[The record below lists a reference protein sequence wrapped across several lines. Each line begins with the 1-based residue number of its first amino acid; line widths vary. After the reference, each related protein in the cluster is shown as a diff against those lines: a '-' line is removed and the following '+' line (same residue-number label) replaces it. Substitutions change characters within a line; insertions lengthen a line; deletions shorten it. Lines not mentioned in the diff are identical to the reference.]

1 MSDHHGTDTPY
12 EDLLD
17 RAVSA
22 IRDTDLGHQGWAL
35 NQPRTNKQLNEQAKE
50 FLKELFAKGEDDRDP
65 IQKEKVLHGF
75 WLKKLPEIAFLLC
88 DMRHILGISLRGV

>member
-65 IQKEKVLHGF
+65 IQKEKSFAWVLAQ
-75 WLKKLPEIAFLLC
+75 KIARNCIFTL
-88 DMRHILGISLRGV
+88 